1 MCGGK
6 WSEARIKR
14 QVYSQAALPKSDNM
28 GYSAAGG
35 GLVLGGRRMRQAVTS
50 REVIALVQEQGREQV
65 NHRVAAEMKRKGQCD
80 SPGEGQTREI
90 SEREEPKM
98 EMSLTACLLYL
109 PQLTKI
115 CYIT

>member
-35 GLVLGGRRMRQAVTS
+35 GLVLGGRRKTGSDKSGGDCTS
-50 REVIALVQEQGREQV
+50 SG
-65 NHRVAAEMKRKGQCD
+65 
-80 SPGEGQTREI
+80 TR
-90 SEREEPKM
+90 
-98 EMSLTACLLYL
+98 
-109 PQLTKI
+109 
-115 CYIT
+115 